1 MNDSTKARL
10 KRANITITAKVTK
23 TETEPKAKKTTKGK
37 K

>member
-10 KRANITITAKVTK
+10 TKANIKITAKVTK
-23 TETEPKAKKTTKGK
+23 TETKPKKATKGK